1 MLKANGLARVE
12 SITAREKLTSLK
24 VSAKGVSKAGNEYT
38 DFKGFVALVGEA
50 HNKAVDLNVG
60 DDIKLLDLGVQTN
73 YKDGQNYTNI
83 YISDIEIIHN
93 EGSEGE
99 IDEELPFS

>member
-50 HNKAVDLNVG
+50 HSKAVDLSVG

-73 YKDGQNYTNI
+73 YKDGKNYTNF
-83 YISDIEIIHN
+83 YVSDIEIVHN
-93 EGSEGE
+93 EGTAEDV
-99 IDEELPFS
+99 DEELPFS